1 MSRTTFWISDFS
13 KIKISQNNL
22 IPALTPEGAQEG
34 SGAPWG
40 QQWRCQH
47 YPQRAPSAPLG
58 LQEASGSALEGIW
71 ASFSSFG
78 GLFFSHFQA
87 ISNHHASI
95 IKQQS
100 SLIDHHSS
108 LVNHLNDQH
117 QSSMII
123 IDHHWSSSINDHH
136 QSSSTNNHHQW
147 SMIIINHQC
156 SIIDHQRPLWHHC
169 LCAPR
174 PVWHR
179 LKGGPAAGAKPSD
192 IRRPLL

>member
-1 MSRTTFWISDFS
+1 MIHHQSSTINRRSSGTILVTFWSARDANNAANPLRGSSFSCISS
-13 KIKISQNNL
+13 LLLQMPSWTNKNIQKA
-22 IPALTPEGAQEG
+22 PGETPKAPTKAPQRS

-40 QQWRCQH
+40 HQCRCQH
-47 YPQRAPSAPLG
+47 HPQRAPSAPLG

-71 ASFSSFG
+71 ASFSTFG

-87 ISNHHASI
+87 ISHHHASI

-123 IDHHWSSSINDHH
+123 IDH
-136 QSSSTNNHHQW
+136 Q
-147 SMIIINHQC
+147 
-156 SIIDHQRPLWHHC
+156 
-169 LCAPR
+169 
-174 PVWHR
+174 
-179 LKGGPAAGAKPSD
+179 
-192 IRRPLL
+192 

>member
-1 MSRTTFWISDFS
+1 MLKTLQIHGEGPHFHAFHRFCFKCLPGPRKSSR
-13 KIKISQNNL
+13 KL
-22 IPALTPEGAQEG
+22 PERLPKHPRRLPKGAQEG

-40 QQWRCQH
+40 HQCRCQH
-47 YPQRAPSAPLG
+47 HPQRAPSAPLG

-71 ASFSSFG
+71 ASFASFG

-87 ISNHHASI
+87 ISHHHASI

-123 IDHHWSSSINDHH
+123 IDHH
-136 QSSSTNNHHQW
+136 
-147 SMIIINHQC
+147 
-156 SIIDHQRPLWHHC
+156 
-169 LCAPR
+169 
-174 PVWHR
+174 
-179 LKGGPAAGAKPSD
+179 
-192 IRRPLL
+192 

>member
-1 MSRTTFWISDFS
+1 MLFWVHYGLILEPLGLQKHS
-13 KIKISQNNL
+13 KFVERVIIFKHFVVFAADASLDQESHQKTSPRDSQIL
-22 IPALTPEGAQEG
+22 PKGSPEEPRRALERPGAIHGDPQN
-34 SGAPWG
+34 
-40 QQWRCQH
+40 H
-47 YPQRAPSAPLG
+47 PQRAPSAPLG

-87 ISNHHASI
+87 ISHHHASI

-123 IDHHWSSSINDHH
+123 IDHH
-136 QSSSTNNHHQW
+136 
-147 SMIIINHQC
+147 
-156 SIIDHQRPLWHHC
+156 
-169 LCAPR
+169 
-174 PVWHR
+174 
-179 LKGGPAAGAKPSD
+179 
-192 IRRPLL
+192 